1 MQLSDEKT
9 NINRVSEKL
18 REKEKELQVKTE
30 QLSKLQEKHKRLAE
44 KNSKEIAELQQEMDE
59 KYTTHLIS
67 EKENN

>member
-30 QLSKLQEKHKRLAE
+30 QLSKL
-44 KNSKEIAELQQEMDE
+44 
-59 KYTTHLIS
+59 
-67 EKENN
+67 